1 MDSVQ
6 SICSAR
12 KSTMICMI
20 CSQQQMLI
28 MQMLLPIKWD
38 SSGALLHQD
47 RQELVKF
54 DFSLRNSG

>member
-1 MDSVQ
+1 
-6 SICSAR
+6 
-12 KSTMICMI
+12 MICMI

-28 MQMLLPIKWD
+28 MQMLLPLKWD